1 METDKH
7 GRGLE
12 AYPASTDDG
21 RLLGFNVFGNAAYA
35 TDAVVSL
42 AILDEAGDLEVPPR
56 DRWLGHEFPLD
67 EVGLTPGEYVLY
79 VADDRGPWRALTSWA
94 RDGVEAADVDPD
106 RIVGEIP
113 KQRDAASLVSE
124 LRAASDWGERAELAG
139 ELRQVALDRPGSV
152 VPVVTDV
159 VELLDDRA
167 NERAGPPD
175 ADGAPTG
182 ESDRD
187 QHRTSARRDL
197 GFVVDRAAR
206 EDWSGVESTFRRLV
220 LIAGDRE
227 LSDPETAYKRHLLD
241 VLDRR
246 GRVDTP
252 ATVDRIERWLGD
264 DDPTVR
270 RRTLNALYHLEYR
283 YASDSHPLL
292 EDPGFRDAVAD
303 RTDDADAGVRD
314 RAESVETLH
323 GFHP

>member
-21 RLLGFNVFGNAAYA
+21 RFLGFNVFGNAAYA

-42 AILDEAGDLEVPPR
+42 AILDETGDLQVPPR

-67 EVGLTPGEYVLY
+67 EVGLTPGDYVLY
-79 VADDRGPWRALTSWA
+79 VADDRGPWRALTSWG
-94 RDGVEAADVDPD
+94 RDRVEAAGVDPD
-106 RIVGEIP
+106 KVVGEIP

-139 ELRQVALDRPGSV
+139 ELRQVALDRPWSV
-152 VPVVTDV
+152 VPVVTDI

-167 NERAGPPD
+167 SERAGPPD
-175 ADGAPTG
+175 AEDAHQG
-182 ESDRD
+182 ESDRE
-187 QHRTSARRDL
+187 QSRTSARRDL
-197 GFVVDRAAR
+197 AFVVDRAAR
-206 EDWSGVESTFRRLV
+206 EDWSGVESAFHRLV

-227 LSDPETAYKRHLLD
+227 LRDPETAYKRHLLD
-241 VLDRR
+241 LLDRR

-252 ATVDRIERWLGD
+252 ATIERIERWLGD

-270 RRTLNALYHLEYR
+270 LRALNALYHLEYR

-292 EDPGFRDAVAD
+292 EDPGLRDAVAD
-303 RTDDADAGVRD
+303 RTDDGDAAVRD